1 MGYRFPPN
9 KLKDTEV
16 VDIER
21 TNENFQAIAEEASS
35 NLNEHNWEDGAFVSA
50 TQVKADRDVFENTA
64 AYRLFRESVISER
77 VLDPANDTI
86 GTSGDVEESQAWTTV
101 PGLTKTF
108 TSEGGMVYVIGSCGV
123 FNYVEKA
130 APRPDRGNHF
140 AIRMDGQVINESIVG
155 GEEPSQEDLNR
166 TEESY
171 LHSFGQRRFS
181 FPVCAEAV
189 VMITPGV
196 HTVEMVI
203 RSDVSTKRSGININ
217 CRELDVIY
225 LTTARTM

>member
-9 KLKDTEV
+9 RLKDTEV
-16 VDIER
+16 IDIER
-21 TNENFQAIAEEASS
+21 TNENFQAVTEEASS

-64 AYRLFRESVISER
+64 AYRLFRQSQSSER
-77 VLDPANDTI
+77 VLDPK
-86 GTSGDVEESQAWTTV
+86 SGVYSAAEIEESQAWTTV
-101 PGLTKTF
+101 PQLKKTF
-108 TSEGGMVYVIGSCGV
+108 TSQGGMVYIIGSCGV
-123 FNYVEKA
+123 HNHVDES

-140 AIRMDGQVINESIVG
+140 AIRVDGQVITESIVG

-166 TEESY
+166 TATSK
-171 LHSFGQRRFS
+171 LHSFGQVRFS
-181 FPVCAEAV
+181 FPVCAEAI
-189 VMITPGV
+189 MMLAPGV

-203 RSDVSTKRSGININ
+203 RSDVSTKRAGISVN
-217 CRELDVIY
+217 CRELDVVY

>member
-50 TQVKADRDVFENTA
+50 TQVKADRDIFANTA
-64 AYRLFRESVISER
+64 AYRLFRESRNSDA
-77 VLDPANDTI
+77 VLDPKT
-86 GTSGDVEESQAWTTV
+86 GTNPAGNVEESQAWTTV
-101 PGLTKTF
+101 PDLTKTF

-123 FNYVEKA
+123 YNHVENS

-140 AIRMDGQVINESIVG
+140 AIRVDGQVITESIVG
-155 GEEPSQEDLNR
+155 GEEPMQEDLNR
-166 TEESY
+166 T
-171 LHSFGQRRFS
+171 
-181 FPVCAEAV
+181 A
-189 VMITPGV
+189 
-196 HTVEMVI
+196 
-203 RSDVSTKRSGININ
+203 
-217 CRELDVIY
+217 
-225 LTTARTM
+225 

>member
-50 TQVKADRDVFENTA
+50 TQVKADRDIFANTA
-64 AYRLFRESVISER
+64 AYRLFRESRNSPKTGTN
-77 VLDPANDTI
+77 PA
-86 GTSGDVEESQAWTTV
+86 GDVEESQAWTTV
-101 PGLTKTF
+101 PDLTKTF

-123 FNYVEKA
+123 YNHVENS

-140 AIRMDGQVINESIVG
+140 AIRVDGQVITESIVG
-155 GEEPSQEDLNR
+155 GEEPMQEDLNR
-166 TEESY
+166 TAESH
-171 LHSFGQRRFS
+171 LHSFGQVRFS
-181 FPVCAEAV
+181 FPVCVEAI
-189 VMITPGV
+189 MMLAPGV

-203 RSDVSTKRSGININ
+203 RSDVSTKRAGININ
-217 CRELDVIY
+217 CRELDVVY

>member
-35 NLNEHNWEDGAFVSA
+35 NLNEHNWEDKAFVSA
-50 TQVKADRDVFENTA
+50 TQVKADRDIFANTA
-64 AYRLFRESVISER
+64 AYRLFRESVNTSA
-77 VLDPANDTI
+77 VLDPRT
-86 GTSGDVEESQAWTTV
+86 GTNPAGDVEESQAWTTV
-101 PGLTKTF
+101 PDLTKTF

-123 FNYVEKA
+123 YNHVENS

-140 AIRMDGQVINESIVG
+140 AIRVDGQVINESIVG
-155 GEEPSQEDLNR
+155 GEEPMQEDLNR
-166 TEESY
+166 TAESH
-171 LHSFGQRRFS
+171 LHSFGQVRFS
-181 FPVCAEAV
+181 FPVCAEAI
-189 VMITPGV
+189 MMLAPGV

-217 CRELDVIY
+217 CRELDVVY

>member
-50 TQVKADRDVFENTA
+50 TQVKADRDIFANTA
-64 AYRLFRESVISER
+64 AYRLFRESRNSDA
-77 VLDPANDTI
+77 VLDPKT
-86 GTSGDVEESQAWTTV
+86 GTNPAGNVEESQAWTTV
-101 PGLTKTF
+101 PDLTKTF

-123 FNYVEKA
+123 YNHVENS

-140 AIRMDGQVINESIVG
+140 AIRVDGQVITESIVG
-155 GEEPSQEDLNR
+155 GEEPMQEDLNR
-166 TEESY
+166 TAESH
-171 LHSFGQRRFS
+171 LHSFGQVRFS
-181 FPVCAEAV
+181 FPVCVEAI
-189 VMITPGV
+189 MMLAPGV

-203 RSDVSTKRSGININ
+203 RSDVSTKRAGININ
-217 CRELDVIY
+217 CRELDVVY
-225 LTTARTM
+225 LTTARTV

>member
-9 KLKDTEV
+9 RLKDTEV
-16 VDIER
+16 IDIER
-21 TNENFQAIAEEASS
+21 TNENFQAVTEEASS

-64 AYRLFRESVISER
+64 AYRLFRESRNSDAV
-77 VLDPANDTI
+77 VDPRT
-86 GTSGDVEESQAWTTV
+86 GTNPAGDVEESQAWTTV
-101 PGLTKTF
+101 PDLTKTF

-123 FNYVEKA
+123 YNHVPNS

-140 AIRMDGQVINESIVG
+140 AIRIDGQVINESIVG
-155 GEEPSQEDLNR
+155 GEEPAQEDLNR
-166 TEESY
+166 TATSK
-171 LHSFGQRRFS
+171 LHSFGQVRFS
-181 FPVCAEAV
+181 FPVCAEAI
-189 VMITPGV
+189 MMLAPGV

-217 CRELDVIY
+217 CRELDVVY